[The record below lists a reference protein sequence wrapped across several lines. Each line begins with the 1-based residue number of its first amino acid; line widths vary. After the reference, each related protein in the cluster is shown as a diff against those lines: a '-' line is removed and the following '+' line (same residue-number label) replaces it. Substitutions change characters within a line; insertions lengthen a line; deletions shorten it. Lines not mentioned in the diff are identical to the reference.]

1 MALKGTFD
9 NQHRHQTK
17 TTRTSLYK
25 RKRGSFLKEG
35 IKKRGYA
42 MLLTYPLY
50 KIYYTEITHPYWN
63 QSNQARS
70 CD

>member
-25 RKRGSFLKEG
+25 RKQGSFLKEG
-35 IKKRGYA
+35 IKKKGIRHV
-42 MLLTYPLY
+42 TDISPL
-50 KIYYTEITHPYWN
+50 
-63 QSNQARS
+63 
-70 CD
+70 